1 METNTLPRIAV
12 IYATA
17 QGSTREIAEFIAA
30 NLTARGA
37 TVEVADAEH
46 APDLSRF
53 DAVILGS
60 AVHNRALL
68 PPLTDYIRAHPK
80 ELAARAV
87 WLFSVGLGPALQG
100 PIGRRTGRAVPKQI
114 AAVRDSLNP
123 REYRPFAGHYER
135 AGVSLGA
142 RTLYRLLGGPRY
154 GDLRDWP
161 AISGWIDSIATEL
174 RLSSPKYIPAHP

>member
-1 METNTLPRIAV
+1 MTMVPASTGTSPLEENRRRAQARPMETNTLPRIAV

-60 AVHNRALL
+60 AVHNRACYRRSPITSGRTPKNW
-68 PPLTDYIRAHPK
+68 PP
-80 ELAARAV
+80 ARCGCSASDWVRRCRDRSAV
-87 WLFSVGLGPALQG
+87 
-100 PIGRRTGRAVPKQI
+100 GRA
-114 AAVRDSLNP
+114 A
-123 REYRPFAGHYER
+123 PFR
-135 AGVSLGA
+135 N
-142 RTLYRLLGGPRY
+142 R
-154 GDLRDWP
+154 
-161 AISGWIDSIATEL
+161 
-174 RLSSPKYIPAHP
+174 